1 MNSDQ
6 KVTADHLKR
15 TAYLYV
21 RQSTLRQV
29 IENGESARRQYALR
43 QRAVALGWRDDQIV
57 VVDGDQAHTA
67 AFIAGR
73 ESFQQLVAE
82 VGLGHAGLVM
92 GLEVS
97 RLARNCSDWYRL
109 LELCTLTDTL
119 VLDEDALYHPGNF
132 NDRLLLGLKGA
143 MSEAELHLIKCR
155 LQGAIKSK
163 AQRGELKLPL
173 PPGFVYGPDQRV
185 IFDPDQQVQQA
196 VKHFLATFRRV
207 GSAWSTVRA
216 FQQEKLK
223 FPHRYQAGSGDIKW
237 EELTHARALAMLRN
251 PRYAGAYAFGRAR
264 TRRTADGR
272 VSYVRM
278 PVDQWRALIK
288 GAHPGYIT
296 WEEYEENLQRLHNN
310 AQAYGTDRKQSPAR
324 EGCALLQ
331 GLIICGRCGQRMTV
345 RYHQRQGHPV
355 PAYVCQ
361 REGIEHATPICQCI
375 PGSGIDEAVGNLL
388 LKSVTP
394 LSLEVALTV
403 QKELQTRIEEVD
415 RLRKQQVQRARY
427 EAEQAQLRY
436 MRVDPNN
443 RLVADTL
450 EADWNNK
457 LRAQTQAQEDYE
469 KHCRSDQQKLTEEQ
483 RTRVLSLASDFPK
496 LWKSPTTTDK
506 DRKRMARLLLEDVT
520 LLRGQNLTVQVR
532 FKGGANRTL
541 SLPLPLNGW
550 QSRQTK
556 PELLQEIDRLLDD
569 FTVGQMAAELNRRGW
584 RSSLQRPFTP
594 RLLVGLCRY
603 REIKSRQQR
612 LQERGLLNAPA
623 IAEIIG
629 TRPTL
634 VDYWRQR
641 GLLKGVP
648 LNDKHEYMYERPTPA
663 VVKQIKQRTQ
673 LKLPISN
680 PRSCQSGAV

>member
-1 MNSDQ
+1 MSSDS

-29 IENGESARRQYALR
+29 LENGESARRQYALR
-43 QRAVALGWRDDQIV
+43 QRAVALGWREDQIV

-67 AFIAGR
+67 AYVTGR

-119 VLDEDALYHPGNF
+119 VLDEEALYHPANF

-143 MSEAELHLIKCR
+143 MSEAELHLIKGR
-155 LQGAIKSK
+155 LLGAILSK
-163 AQRGELKLPL
+163 ARRGELRLPL

-196 VKHFLATFRRV
+196 VKHFFATFLRV
-207 GSAWSTVRA
+207 GSAWSTMRA
-216 FQQEKLK
+216 FQQERLK
-223 FPHRYQAGSGDIKW
+223 FPHRHQAGSGEIQW
-237 EELTHARALAMLRN
+237 EELSHARALAMLRN

-272 VSYVRM
+272 VTYVRM
-278 PVDQWRALIK
+278 PVDQWRSLIK
-288 GAHPGYIT
+288 DAHPGYIS
-296 WEEYEENLQRLHNN
+296 WEQYEENLQRLRNN
-310 AQAYGTDRKQSPAR
+310 AQAYGVDRKQSPAR

-331 GLIICGRCGQRMTV
+331 GLILCGRCGQRMTV
-345 RYHQRQGHPV
+345 RYHQRRGRPV

-361 REGIEHATPICQCI
+361 RESVEHATPVCQCI
-375 PGSGIDEAVGNLL
+375 PGGGIDEAVGNLL
-388 LKSVTP
+388 LESVTP
-394 LSLEVALTV
+394 LSLEVALNV
-403 QKELQTRIEEVD
+403 QQELQTRVEEVD

-457 LRAQTQAQEDYE
+457 LRAQAQAQEDYE
-469 KHCRSDQQKLTEEQ
+469 KHSRSDQHKLTEEQ
-483 RTRVLSLASDFPK
+483 RARVLNLASDFPK

-520 LLRGQNLTVQVR
+520 LLRGQNVTVQVR
-532 FKGGANRTL
+532 FKGGTHRTL
-541 SLPLPLNGW
+541 NLPLPLNGW
-550 QSRQTK
+550 QVRQTK
-556 PELLQEIDRLLDD
+556 PELLQEIDRLLDQ
-569 FTVGQMAAELNRRGW
+569 FTLGQVAVELNQRGW
-584 RSSLQRPFTP
+584 RTSLQRPFSAQ
-594 RLLVGLCRY
+594 RINGLCRY
-603 REIKSRQQR
+603 RGLKGRQQR
-612 LQERGLLNAPA
+612 LQDRGLLDSHA
-623 IAEIIG
+623 IAQLVG
-629 TRPTL
+629 TKPTL
-634 VDYWRQR
+634 VDYWREQ

-648 LNDKHEYMYERPTPA
+648 LNDKHEYMYERPGQEI
-663 VVKQIKQRTQ
+663 VKQIKQRLR
-673 LKLPISN
+673 LKTPVSN
-680 PRSCQSGAV
+680 PTSSQ